1 MNYRRLTVE
10 ELENLREDFV
20 RFLAAHQI
28 SAFDWEKMKTDES
41 EKADAFLD
49 QFSEG
54 VFDSILKKVEYLEF
68 KTPQDIKT
76 FHCLPDKIKL
86 LGLMVEGGSEVDFT
100 GDQSAGDMLGI
111 LQKSGASLK
120 MYSAEKAYGGRRE
133 QELFR
138 MLEQGCLI
146 SKDGEMY
153 KLLNS
158 VSR

>member
-10 ELENLREDFV
+10 ELENLREEFV
-20 RFLAAHQI
+20 RFLAAHQV
-28 SAFDWEKMKTDES
+28 SSPDWERMKTDDPG
-41 EKADAFLD
+41 KAGALLD
-49 QFSEG
+49 EFSER
-54 VFDSILKKVEYLEF
+54 VFDNILKKVEYLEF

-76 FHCLPDKIKL
+76 FHCLPDKIRL
-86 LGLMVEGGSEVDFT
+86 LGLMVEGETEVDFT

-120 MYSAEKAYGGRRE
+120 MYSAEKAYGGSRE

-146 SKDGEMY
+146 SKEGEMY

-158 VSR
+158 VAR